1 MVKRA
6 AFSEGVTGNNVKKRG
21 GNKMIHLVPKKFC
34 QRRLAGD
41 VINVALRDKMSRSLP
56 TFVPFSFAWLGFS

>member
-1 MVKRA
+1 M
-6 AFSEGVTGNNVKKRG
+6 KKRG
-21 GNKMIHLVPKKFC
+21 ENKMIHLVPKKFC